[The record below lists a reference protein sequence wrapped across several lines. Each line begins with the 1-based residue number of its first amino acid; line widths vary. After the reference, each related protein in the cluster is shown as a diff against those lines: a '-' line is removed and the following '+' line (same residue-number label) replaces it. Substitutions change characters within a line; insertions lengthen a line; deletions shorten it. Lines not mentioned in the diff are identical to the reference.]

1 MQTKSCLRVWN
12 PWPYEHYWMG
22 CEFVE
27 TLGAYLFSP
36 FLIFSYTALDP
47 MKIEEGETSTE
58 FAARC
63 QFVTADFLGIG
74 VSNIHW
80 KEKSKIYQ
88 ALGYDEEQPEIWK
101 GHKIG
106 DYRKDLKDRLRGDFK
121 KRGKRMSIVTLP
133 S

>member
-1 MQTKSCLRVWN
+1 
-12 PWPYEHYWMG
+12 MG